1 MCDGCHSVSTCQARG
16 LAGVCSLHH
25 PRSHRFLVWFRS
37 RKFYRHYFVSSKVSN
52 GPGGACR
59 FTCLVCGSGDHDS
72 QETSSVNPGPRPG
85 VRPPQHPAP
94 YVPGPRDPQRS
105 GSSRGG
111 LAGAEASMRFRG
123 TAWPSRGPC
132 RVETKVGRPRHI
144 SSGACTSEISVGLGL
159 PSPAAA
165 GVEQGGL
172 PSAGPGTHEADGL
185 AGLPSAPIPSPS
197 QRPVHG
203 EVKCFSNSSRCK
215 MTKMEGPASLP
226 VLRRRS
232 SA

>member
-85 VRPPQHPAP
+85 IRPPQHPAP
-94 YVPGPRDPQRS
+94 YVPGPRDPQCS
-105 GSSRGG
+105 GSSGGG

-132 RVETKVGRPRHI
+132 RVETKVGDQYRWAGVTTCWSSAAHLLRCVHLRNQHRPWAAVPCSSRSRAGGTPVRRSRNTRGRRPGWAALRPRPI
-144 SSGACTSEISVGLGL
+144 SFTETRARGS
-159 PSPAAA
+159 
-165 GVEQGGL
+165 
-172 PSAGPGTHEADGL
+172 
-185 AGLPSAPIPSPS
+185 
-197 QRPVHG
+197 
-203 EVKCFSNSSRCK
+203 
-215 MTKMEGPASLP
+215 
-226 VLRRRS
+226 
-232 SA
+232 